1 MAHSE
6 KPRPKLKDVARLA
19 GVGTATVDR
28 VLNERGSVSEEVRRK
43 VIEVAR
49 EIGLRRQL
57 PPSYMPLI
65 RINLVLAR
73 PHLPLLQR
81 MATEF
86 RELTKTID
94 RRVRLQ
100 ITKLRDED
108 PDTIGD
114 AMRTTQCN
122 AVVVY
127 AQDSA
132 VIRAAIADL
141 ELRGIPV
148 ITIISD
154 LPNSKRL
161 AYAGTDHNAAG
172 RTTGYFLSSM
182 IPAGGPM
189 IVVCNQLMFNSH
201 SERVSGLRSFL
212 AERAPHLVIERVI
225 EGLDDRERTR
235 TRLEA
240 AFQECPETV
249 AVYNVGA
256 ANLGVRAAIEADILP
271 RRPLFVGHELTVHTT
286 QMLRDG
292 LMTVALDQ
300 NPRLQARFT
309 LDVLL
314 DHFGYEGMSVT
325 RPYTSNVPF
334 VLYSPENIPN
344 GPDGMIPT
352 P

>member
-1 MAHSE
+1 MAPTE

-19 GVGTATVDR
+19 GVGSATVDR
-28 VLNERGSVSEEVRRK
+28 VLNERGNVSEEVRRK
-43 VIEVAR
+43 VIEAAR

-57 PPSYMPLI
+57 PPSYMPLV

-73 PHLPLLQR
+73 PDLPLLQR

-86 RELTKTID
+86 RDLAKTID

-100 ITKLRDED
+100 ITKLPDED
-108 PDTIGD
+108 PHTIGE
-114 AMRTTQCN
+114 ALRATQCN

-132 VIRAAIADL
+132 VIRTAIADL
-141 ELRGIPV
+141 EARGIPV

-154 LPNSKRL
+154 LPASKRL
-161 AYAGTDHNAAG
+161 AYAGTEHHAAG
-172 RTTGYFLSSM
+172 RTTGFFLSRM
-182 IPAGGPM
+182 IPAGGP
-189 IVVCNQLMFNSH
+189 VVVLCNQLGFSSH
-201 SERVSGLRSFL
+201 AERVEGLRAYF
-212 AERAPHLVIERVI
+212 AERAPHLMIERVI
-225 EGLDDRERTR
+225 EGLDDRVRTR
-235 TRLEA
+235 ARLET
-240 AFQECPETV
+240 AFHECPDTV

-256 ANLGVRAAIEADILP
+256 ANLGVRAAIKADILP

-286 QMLRDG
+286 RMLREG
-292 LMTVALDQ
+292 LMTLTLDQ

-325 RPYTSNVPF
+325 RPYQSNVPF
-334 VLYSPENIPN
+334 VLYSPENIPT
-344 GPDGMIPT
+344 GPDGLLIAP
-352 P
+352 